1 MENLLLVLD
10 EIDDVFSTLGLIWRP
25 IASFVAAVML
35 FVGTGF
41 MFFNAPWIAEI
52 IGLALIAMGGVEFIR
67 QRRLASEADDN
78 SSVAVSITSR

>member
-25 IASFVAAVML
+25 ILSFVVAVAL

-41 MFFNAPWIAEI
+41 VFFSAPWVAEI
-52 IGLALIAMGGVEFIR
+52 IGLSLIALGGLEFIR
-67 QRRLASEADDN
+67 QRRVARDSEQETAAPVSAAS
-78 SSVAVSITSR
+78 R